1 MTCQIRGDDYSRCVK
16 TVEGYLRPS
25 SPRSSRSSLKSSS
38 GEPKL
43 SLITSSK
50 SKSSRSSRSSKLKE
64 MKKNVEL
71 KKLMAKQALD
81 LAQYD
86 AEIAREMR
94 FKVQLEEKEVDLLA
108 LEDYDSPSNKENS
121 VVGCK
126 E

>member
-1 MTCQIRGDDYSRCVK
+1 
-16 TVEGYLRPS
+16 
-25 SPRSSRSSLKSSS
+25 
-38 GEPKL
+38 
-43 SLITSSK
+43 
-50 SKSSRSSRSSKLKE
+50 

-81 LAQYD
+81 LAQYE
-86 AEIAREMR
+86 AEIATEMW

-126 E
+126 EWVWPAILSWTSTTKTRTKSQMGCQLSAGD

>member
-1 MTCQIRGDDYSRCVK
+1 
-16 TVEGYLRPS
+16 
-25 SPRSSRSSLKSSS
+25 
-38 GEPKL
+38 
-43 SLITSSK
+43 
-50 SKSSRSSRSSKLKE
+50 

-81 LAQYD
+81 LAQYE

-94 FKVQLEEKEVDLLA
+94 FKVQFEEKEVDLLA

>member
-1 MTCQIRGDDYSRCVK
+1 
-16 TVEGYLRPS
+16 
-25 SPRSSRSSLKSSS
+25 
-38 GEPKL
+38 
-43 SLITSSK
+43 
-50 SKSSRSSRSSKLKE
+50 

-81 LAQYD
+81 LAHYE

-126 E
+126 EWVWPAILSWTSTTKTRTKSQMGCQLSAGD

>member
-1 MTCQIRGDDYSRCVK
+1 
-16 TVEGYLRPS
+16 
-25 SPRSSRSSLKSSS
+25 
-38 GEPKL
+38 
-43 SLITSSK
+43 
-50 SKSSRSSRSSKLKE
+50 

-126 E
+126 EWVWPAILSQTSTTKTRTKSQMGCQLSAGD

>member
-50 SKSSRSSRSSKLKE
+50 SKSSRSLRSSKLKE

-81 LAQYD
+81 LAQYE
-86 AEIAREMR
+86 AEIATEM
-94 FKVQLEEKEVDLLA
+94 
-108 LEDYDSPSNKENS
+108 
-121 VVGCK
+121 
-126 E
+126 

>member
-1 MTCQIRGDDYSRCVK
+1 M
-16 TVEGYLRPS
+16 
-25 SPRSSRSSLKSSS
+25 
-38 GEPKL
+38 

-50 SKSSRSSRSSKLKE
+50 SKSSRSSRSSKLE

-81 LAQYD
+81 LAQYE

-108 LEDYDSPSNKENS
+108 LEDYDSLSNKENS